1 MTLADLITLF
11 REEAFDSLPGYIPV
25 VGVPA
30 PYQWSDSILKLY
42 ANEAQI
48 EACRRADLL
57 LDSASSF
64 CKPVFTSGEP
74 IIPLDP
80 RIVDVKRIRD
90 VSQYVQLQPISAL
103 EMDRKRPGW
112 EMHTGTIPLCV
123 VTEYQTNALRLYPIP
138 MRDGELTMTVQ
149 RLPLADMVADT
160 DTPEIRPE
168 YHPALVQWMLYRAY
182 SKQDTE
188 TCDPAKAE
196 KALAKFTQEFG
207 EARSARNETWR
218 RNRVETHIDPIA

>member
-1 MTLADLITLF
+1 
-11 REEAFDSLPGYIPV
+11 
-25 VGVPA
+25 
-30 PYQWSDSILKLY
+30 
-42 ANEAQI
+42 
-48 EACRRADLL
+48 
-57 LDSASSF
+57 
-64 CKPVFTSGEP
+64 
-74 IIPLDP
+74 
-80 RIVDVKRIRD
+80 
-90 VSQYVQLQPISAL
+90 
-103 EMDRKRPGW
+103 
-112 EMHTGTIPLCV
+112 
-123 VTEYQTNALRLYPIP
+123 
-138 MRDGELTMTVQ
+138 
-149 RLPLADMVADT
+149 MVADT